1 MYMRKGKIV
10 LEGQIKRKIL
20 VVEDEESISM
30 LLKFNLQSHG
40 YDVEV
45 AYDGEQALEKIEHNQ
60 FACIL
65 LDLMIPKIDGV
76 DVCKRIRELR
86 IFTPILMLTAM
97 AEEAHKIFGLEVG
110 ADDYLT
116 KPFSPKE
123 VIARVKALI
132 RRADYLTNDSVAQYK
147 DKKLAVGHIVIY
159 PDRYEV
165 YVEDELVEFTPKE
178 FELLLDLVRNKGYV
192 RSRDQ
197 LLSAVWDYEF
207 AGDTRIVDVHI
218 SRVRDK
224 IEKDSKNP
232 KYIKTIRGLGYKFEE
247 IAE

>member
-1 MYMRKGKIV
+1 MKEQMKHRV
-10 LEGQIKRKIL
+10 L

-40 YDVEV
+40 FEVTV
-45 AYDGEQALEKIEHNQ
+45 AYDGEQALEKIENGK
-60 FACIL
+60 FSCIL

-76 DVCKRIRELR
+76 DVCKKIREWN

-97 AEEAHKIFGLEVG
+97 AEEENKIFGLEVG

-123 VIARVKALI
+123 VVARVKALI
-132 RRADYLTNDSVAQYK
+132 RRVDYLSQDQIGQQK
-147 DKKLAVGHIVIY
+147 DEKLSVGHITIY

-165 YVEDELVEFTPKE
+165 YVADELVEFTPKE
-178 FELLLDLVRNKGYV
+178 FELLLYLVRNKGYV

-197 LLSAVWDYEF
+197 LLSSVWDYEF

-224 IEKDSKNP
+224 IETDSKNP

-247 IAE
+247 ISD

>member
-1 MYMRKGKIV
+1 MMEK
-10 LEGQIKRKIL
+10 QIKPKVL

-30 LLKFNLQSHG
+30 LLKFNLQSNG
-40 YDVEV
+40 FDVVV
-45 AYDGEQALEKIEHNQ
+45 AHDGVQALKEIEQ
-60 FACIL
+60 QTFSCIL

-76 DVCKRIRELR
+76 DVCKKTREMK

-97 AEEAHKIFGLEVG
+97 AEEENKIFGLEIG

-132 RRADYLTNDSVAQYK
+132 RRVDYLTGDQAVE
-147 DKKLAVGHIVIY
+147 DKKDEKLSVGHITIY
-159 PDRYEV
+159 PARYEV
-165 YVEDELVEFTPKE
+165 YVMDQLVDFTPKE
-178 FELLLDLVRNKGYV
+178 FELLLYLVRNKGYV

-197 LLSAVWDYEF
+197 LLSSVWDYVF
-207 AGDTRIVDVHI
+207 SGDTRIVDVHI

-232 KYIKTIRGLGYKFEE
+232 KYIRTIRGLGYKFEE
-247 IAE
+247 ITE

>member
-1 MYMRKGKIV
+1 MTEEKKPRV
-10 LEGQIKRKIL
+10 L

-30 LLKFNLQSHG
+30 LIKFNLQSHG
-40 YDVEV
+40 FDVSV
-45 AYDGEQALEKIEHNQ
+45 AYDGEDALSQIESET
-60 FACIL
+60 FDCIL

-76 DVCKRIRELR
+76 DVCKRTREMK

-97 AEEAHKIFGLEVG
+97 AEEENKIFGLEVG

-123 VIARVKALI
+123 VVARVKALI
-132 RRADYLTNDSVAQYK
+132 RRMNYTNQDKTQKKQDEKLT
-147 DKKLAVGHIVIY
+147 VGNIVIY

-165 YVEDELVEFTPKE
+165 YVVDTLVEFTPKE
-178 FELLLDLVRNKGYV
+178 FELLLYLVRNKGFV

-197 LLSAVWDYEF
+197 LLSSVWDYEF

-218 SRVRDK
+218 SRVREK
-224 IEKDSKNP
+224 IEMDSKNP
-232 KYIKTIRGLGYKFEE
+232 RYIKTIRGLGYKFEE
-247 IAE
+247 ITE